1 MISVAYGLREELI
14 ESSSAEDLKVPV
26 DEKLDVS
33 QQSML
38 AACEANCLESCTRR
52 GVASRLLCS
61 ALVRPCWSTAARAWL
76 LEQERCGTVGVG
88 LEEATKVISYR

>member
-1 MISVAYGLREELI
+1 MISVACRLREELI

-26 DEKLDVS
+26 DEKLGVS

-52 GVASRLLCS
+52 GVASRRDCAPLLCPRE
-61 ALVRPCWSTAARAWL
+61 AL
-76 LEQERCGTVGVG
+76 LEYG
-88 LEEATKVISYR
+88 S